1 MLKIIYDIY
10 ILGKHIFINMKAI
23 NVSMPLNIATY
34 FTNQEIRLKEI
45 KVKQLN
51 LTTGAILLPLNSLF
65 TVINFIKTPQLK
77 IKNNI
82 SLNGKQTGKG
92 SIRLRPVIDITES
105 MNLYNN
111 FSLENVKI
119 ENLKSIDLI
128 TKIGSIKNTLANAI
142 TLYDNVPI
150 SLILSSEKM
159 VKKII

>member
-1 MLKIIYDIY
+1 
-10 ILGKHIFINMKAI
+10 MKAI

-51 LTTGAILLPLNSLF
+51 LTTGGILLPLNSLST

-82 SLNGKQTGKG
+82 SLKGKQTGKG
-92 SIRLRPVIDITES
+92 SMRLGPVIDITKS

-111 FSLENVKI
+111 FNLENVKI

-128 TKIGSIKNTLANAI
+128 TKTGSIKNTLSNAI

-159 VKKII
+159 VKKNNIKK